1 MLDPQ
6 KDAPEDYRVFLSAS
20 DKPTTQ
26 VRNDVEETIMQY
38 LQTLTSFSQMQ
49 KKGTKEELRL
59 ELNGF
64 LAETGYTVET
74 LHIEISPTY
83 KNIMEKMTFKH
94 SGWQIQR
101 KIPKK

>member
-6 KDAPEDYRVFLSAS
+6 KEIPEDCRTFLSTS
-20 DKPTTQ
+20 DKPITQ

-38 LQTLTSFSQMQ
+38 LQTLISFQQMQ

-64 LAETGYTVET
+64 LAETGYTIET
-74 LHIEISPTY
+74 LHVEITPTY
-83 KNIMEKMTFKH
+83 KNVIEKMTFKH